1 MRVWMWLVVG
11 LLVIGALLGG
21 SRPVIA
27 DDAPPP
33 QQQGNG
39 SLTGIVTDDKDK
51 PVVGMPLRLYVTEH
65 ANVERIPGKK
75 MLDPI
80 SPSEH
85 EVTPLAEKLVTTVKT
100 DSKGKFT
107 FSDVKAGAYLL
118 RGSRKG
124 VGFIYQEVE
133 IKAGQSSDLGTI
145 KLSKP

>member
-1 MRVWMWLVVG
+1 MRVWMWLVAG

-27 DDAPPP
+27 DDAPP

-39 SLTGIVTDDKDK
+39 SVTGIVTDVKDK

-80 SPSEH
+80 GPSEH

-118 RGSRKG
+118 RGSRKS

-133 IKAGQSSDLGTI
+133 IKAGQTIDLRTI